1 MTFCVALRSRAGVV
15 ALADT
20 RIVRGPERLTKGKL
34 AFVDGDDG
42 ATFFVMTSGL
52 RSVRD
57 KLLIYAE
64 EALAARREAGRTPS
78 RLYEVANLFGSELRR
93 VRAEDAEAL
102 GRSGL
107 AFNAHLIL
115 GGRLPGDPAPT
126 LFYLYPEG
134 NWIEVADDS
143 PWFMIGRTHYGRPI
157 LDRLMHAEASTEL
170 MLALAVLAHDAT
182 AASVTDVGPPVDV
195 LSLPAAGAAA
205 EHRFERPE
213 LERVSRWWHESLA
226 DAIRRMPMAWAAPLL
241 GTDAPPAPLS
251 PAPAAAPDAPPGRA
265 PADPDPDPDET
276 PP

>member
-34 AFVDGDDG
+34 AFVDGDG

-64 EALAARREAGRTPS
+64 EALAGLREADRAPS
-78 RLYEVANLFGSELRR
+78 RLYEVANLLGTELRR

-102 GRSGL
+102 ARSGL

-195 LSLPAAGAAA
+195 LSLPAGGAAA

-226 DAIRRMPMAWAAPLL
+226 DAIRRMPMAWATPLL
-241 GTDAPPAPLS
+241 GTDAPPAPVP
-251 PAPAAAPDAPPGRA
+251 PAPPPRA
-265 PADPDPDPDET
+265 GPDPDSDET